1 MNIRK
6 MKTSQEFQEEAKKL
20 LNIAGQDIEKKL
32 GTDRIRKNLDVV
44 KEELVL

>member
-6 MKTSQEFQEEAKKL
+6 IKTSPEFQEEAKKL
-20 LNIAGQDIEKKL
+20 LNIAGQDIEKRL

>member
-32 GTDRIRKNLDVV
+32 GTDRIRKNLDVA
-44 KEELVL
+44 EEDLVL